1 MVDTL
6 TKIGLQAQAQ
16 MIGLQY
22 LGYQVSEW
30 LIEAAA
36 KVFVAMAFLV
46 WMLASLEVMFFLPVI
61 VLVLP
66 AWLFDRTRAW
76 GERSVGFILGLI
88 LTGALVLM
96 VAGVFIKQETQLME
110 QFANTAT
117 SPSGNASSLGRTAWF
132 RWGEQ
137 PDHRAV
143 SRRRRQPSMA
153 PARSRR

>member
-1 MVDTL
+1 
-6 TKIGLQAQAQ
+6 

-22 LGYQVSEW
+22 LGYQVAEW

-76 GERSVGFILGLI
+76 GERAIGFILGLI
-88 LTGALVLM
+88 LTGTLTLM
-96 VAGVFIKQETQLME
+96 VLPGL
-110 QFANTAT
+110 
-117 SPSGNASSLGRTAWF
+117 
-132 RWGEQ
+132 
-137 PDHRAV
+137 H
-143 SRRRRQPSMA
+143 
-153 PARSRR
+153 